1 MAPYS
6 LKIALRYFFSKSSQT
21 VINRINGFA
30 FFMVVVATA
39 SLFVVLS
46 AFGGLKDFGLS
57 FSEYFDPDYE
67 IQPQQGKFFHVSDST
82 LSKLTTF
89 RGIIAAAP
97 QIEEKVFLSYN
108 EKNQVAYLKAVDQN
122 YTTVAPLEDLINLG
136 DWLSFDGADVVL
148 GFGLAGNLGVGVY
161 DYTTFLN
168 LTVPKKKKQSLLNQ
182 NPFNQVSSIV
192 VGLYQINEE
201 LDKKFV
207 FSRLEL
213 AQNLLELDP
222 QQYSSL
228 ILKTEPSITQ
238 EELSEA
244 LVPLFDTPIKIIS
257 RAEQNAAL
265 YKMLNVEHLAIYFI
279 FSLVM
284 LIALFNVV
292 GALIMM
298 ILDKQKQMKI
308 LLSIGATPQKIHSIF
323 FLLGILICSIGGL
336 IGLVIGSVLVLV
348 QYHFPFIYVP
358 GTSLSYPVL
367 FQVENLLIVMATLM
381 VLGLLSTAWAT
392 RGLDRKMMDYTG

>member
-1 MAPYS
+1 M
-6 LKIALRYFFSKSSQT
+6 
-21 VINRINGFA
+21 
-30 FFMVVVATA
+30 
-39 SLFVVLS
+39 
-46 AFGGLKDFGLS
+46 
-57 FSEYFDPDYE
+57 
-67 IQPQQGKFFHVSDST
+67 
-82 LSKLTTF
+82 
-89 RGIIAAAP
+89 
-97 QIEEKVFLSYN
+97 
-108 EKNQVAYLKAVDQN
+108 
-122 YTTVAPLEDLINLG
+122 
-136 DWLSFDGADVVL
+136 
-148 GFGLAGNLGVGVY
+148 
-161 DYTTFLN
+161 
-168 LTVPKKKKQSLLNQ
+168 
-182 NPFNQVSSIV
+182 
-192 VGLYQINEE
+192 
-201 LDKKFV
+201 
-207 FSRLEL
+207 

-228 ILKTEPSITQ
+228 VLKTDPSITQ

-244 LVPLFDTPIKIIS
+244 LVPLFDTPIKIVS
-257 RAEQNAAL
+257 RAEQNAAI